1 MKRPPRSLG
10 SLPPRG
16 RSQYRS
22 DGRAGRD
29 ETTPTLTTFAPPE
42 GAHQYPSD
50 GRAGTEMPTPSFAR
64 GFTILELMVALTIAT
79 LLLTIGMPSFTTFL
93 RNSEIRS
100 TAESISNGL
109 RAARTEAT
117 RLNKPVSFTLVGGG
131 DPGWA
136 INQFNTTTAT
146 LIQPPIQ
153 KYAKLE
159 AGKSSKA
166 VTTPANAV
174 AITFNGLGRVISP
187 SPIATP
193 NLQQINVSS
202 IVAGEARTL
211 RIYVDDPRGIRMCD
225 PDPAIA
231 ALVPPDPRAC

>member
-1 MKRPPRSLG
+1 M
-10 SLPPRG
+10 
-16 RSQYRS
+16 
-22 DGRAGRD
+22 
-29 ETTPTLTTFAPPE
+29 PTLTFV
-42 GAHQYPSD
+42 
-50 GRAGTEMPTPSFAR
+50 R
-64 GFTILELMVALTIAT
+64 GFTILELMVAMAIAV
-79 LLLTIGMPSFTTFL
+79 LLLTIGMPSFTTFV

-136 INQFNTTTAT
+136 INEFNPTTAT
-146 LIQPPIQ
+146 LVQPPIQ

-174 AITFNGLGRVISP
+174 AVTFSGLGRIISP
-187 SPIATP
+187 SLIATP
-193 NLQQINVSS
+193 NLQQIDVGSV
-202 IVAGEARTL
+202 VAGEARTL
-211 RIYVDDPRGIRMCD
+211 RVYVDNARGIRMCD
-225 PDPAIA
+225 PDPAVQ
-231 ALVPPDPRAC
+231 ALVPADARAC